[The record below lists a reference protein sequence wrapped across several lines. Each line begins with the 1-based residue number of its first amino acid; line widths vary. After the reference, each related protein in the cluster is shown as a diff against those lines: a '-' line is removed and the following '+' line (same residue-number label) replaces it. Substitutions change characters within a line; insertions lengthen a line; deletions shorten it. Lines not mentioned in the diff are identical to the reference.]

1 MSSSAY
7 EDVADHF
14 ARVLKGADAG
24 AWADLDGHVRDVIR
38 WGDHVPAPGAWL
50 SAVPGRVPAALELA
64 LALCGP
70 DGRTREAALPYVTH
84 TPALLPLLVI
94 RCADWAEPVRERA
107 RELLRAEL
115 PGLSPEAL
123 AAVAAVVL
131 REARR
136 LRGEAAYDLL
146 TARLRGAPEAH
157 VLALCAGEDRAVR
170 RLAHRVVVDRA
181 LLSPA
186 RLASIAATD
195 PDVVVQDLC
204 ATAAIAAAGDTV
216 DETVLL
222 PLLGSR
228 AGRVRA
234 AGVTALR
241 RTGRAAEAEPFL
253 YDRSVLVRACA
264 RWTLRQ
270 TGTDPLPLYRAACAA
285 GDRTPDFAAV
295 GLGECGDRAADA
307 PALWALIAHERP
319 RVRAGAVAGLR
330 LLDAVRFQRLVPLLD
345 DSSPRVVRE
354 AAKALAPWADHFPAG
369 ALSRVP
375 GDAPADAVADVVADG
390 VADGVADVPIRAPG
404 GVTATEPRPWALRV
418 LRLARWLNRSRS
430 AAT

>member
-1 MSSSAY
+1 MSSNAY
-7 EDVADHF
+7 EDVTDRLAQ
-14 ARVLKGADAG
+14 VLKGADAG
-24 AWADLDGHVRDVIR
+24 AWADLDGHVRGLIR

-50 SAVPGRVPAALELA
+50 SAATGRRPTDLELT

-70 DGRTREAALPYVTH
+70 DGRTREAALPYVTR

-94 RCADWAEPVRERA
+94 RCADWAEPVRQRA
-107 RELLRAEL
+107 RKLLGAEL

-123 AAVAAVVL
+123 ATVAAVVL
-131 REARR
+131 RETRR
-136 LRGEAAYDLL
+136 LRGEPAYDLL
-146 TARLRGAPEAH
+146 TARLSEAPAAH
-157 VLALCAGEDRAVR
+157 LLALRAAEDRAVR
-170 RLAHRVVVDRA
+170 RLAHRVTVDRA

-186 RLASIAATD
+186 RLAAIAATD
-195 PDVVVQDLC
+195 PDVIVQDLC
-204 ATAAIAAAGDTV
+204 ANAAIAAGDAV
-216 DETVLL
+216 DETVLA

-228 AGRVRA
+228 TGRVRA

-295 GLGECGDRAADA
+295 GLGECGDRATDA
-307 PALWALIAHERP
+307 PVLWALIAHERP

-330 LLDAVRFQRLVPLLD
+330 LLDAVRFQRLAPLLD

-369 ALSRVP
+369 ALSLVP
-375 GDAPADAVADVVADG
+375 GDAPADAVTDVVAEAPAVAPVRAPDG
-390 VADGVADVPIRAPG
+390 VRTP
-404 GVTATEPRPWALRV
+404 EPRPWALRV
-418 LRLARWLNRSRS
+418 LRLARWRNRSRS
-430 AAT
+430 AST

>member
-7 EDVADHF
+7 EDVADHL
-14 ARVLKGADAG
+14 ARVVEEADAG
-24 AWADLDGHVRDVIR
+24 AWADLDGHVRGVIR

-50 SAVPGRVPAALELA
+50 SAAPGRRPTALELA

-84 TPALLPLLVI
+84 TPVLLPLLVI
-94 RCADWAEPVRERA
+94 RCSDWAEPVRERA

-136 LRGEAAYDLL
+136 LRGEPAYGLL
-146 TARLRGAPEAH
+146 TARLNEAPEAH

-170 RLAHRVVVDRA
+170 RLAHRVTVDRA

-204 ATAAIAAAGDTV
+204 AGAAIAAGGGDTV
-216 DETVLL
+216 DETVLA

-228 AGRVRA
+228 TGRVRA

-285 GDRTPDFAAV
+285 GERTPDFAAA
-295 GLGECGDRAADA
+295 GLGECGDRATDA

-330 LLDAVRFQRLVPLLD
+330 LLDAVRLERLAPLLD

-369 ALSRVP
+369 ALSQVP
-375 GDAPADAVADVVADG
+375 GDAPAGAVADVAAEAPAD
-390 VADGVADVPIRAPG
+390 APIRAPG
-404 GVTATEPRPWALRV
+404 GETAPEPRPWGLRV
-418 LRLARWLNRSRS
+418 LRLARWCNHGRS
-430 AAT
+430 AST

>member
-7 EDVADHF
+7 EDVADHL
-14 ARVLKGADAG
+14 ARVLKGAEAG
-24 AWADLDGHVRDVIR
+24 AWADLDGHVRGVIR
-38 WGDHVPAPGAWL
+38 WSDHVPAPGAWL
-50 SAVPGRVPAALELA
+50 SATPGRRPTDLELA

-94 RCADWAEPVRERA
+94 RCADWAGPVRERA

-136 LRGEAAYDLL
+136 LRGEPAYDLL
-146 TARLRGAPEAH
+146 TARLSEAPAAD
-157 VLALCAGEDRAVR
+157 VLSLCAAEDRAVR
-170 RLAHRVVVDRA
+170 RLAHRVTVDRA

-186 RLASIAATD
+186 RLAVIAATD

-204 ATAAIAAAGDTV
+204 ADAAIAAAGDSV
-216 DETVLL
+216 DETVLA

-228 AGRVRA
+228 TGRVRA

-253 YDRSVLVRACA
+253 YDRSALVRACA

-270 TGTDPLPLYRAACAA
+270 TGTDPLPLYRAACTA

-295 GLGECGDRAADA
+295 GLGECGDRATDA

-319 RVRAGAVAGLR
+319 RVRAGAVTGLR
-330 LLDAVRFQRLVPLLD
+330 LLDAVRLQRLAPLLD

-354 AAKALAPWADHFPAG
+354 AAKALAPWADHFPAD
-369 ALSRVP
+369 ALSLVRDDAP
-375 GDAPADAVADVVADG
+375 DDAPADAGADVVAE
-390 VADGVADVPIRAPG
+390 APAEAPTRAPG
-404 GVTATEPRPWALRV
+404 GVTAPEPRPWTLRV
-418 LRLARWLNRSRS
+418 LRLVQWGNRSRS
-430 AAT
+430 AST

>member
-7 EDVADHF
+7 EDVSDHL

-24 AWADLDGHVRDVIR
+24 AWADLDGHVRGVIR

-50 SAVPGRVPAALELA
+50 SAAPGRRPTALELA

-84 TPALLPLLVI
+84 APALLPLLVI

-123 AAVAAVVL
+123 AAVAVVVL

-136 LRGEAAYDLL
+136 LRGESAYDLL
-146 TARLRGAPEAH
+146 TARLREAPEAH

-181 LLSPA
+181 LFSPA

-195 PDVVVQDLC
+195 PDMVVQDLC
-204 ATAAIAAAGDTV
+204 ADAAIAAAGDTV
-216 DETVLL
+216 DETVLT

-228 AGRVRA
+228 TGRVRA

-241 RTGRAAEAEPFL
+241 RTSRAAEAEPFL
-253 YDRSVLVRACA
+253 YDRSALVRACA

-319 RVRAGAVAGLR
+319 RVRAGAVTGLR

-345 DSSPRVVRE
+345 DGSPRVVRE
-354 AAKALAPWADHFPAG
+354 AAKALAPWADHFPAD

-375 GDAPADAVADVVADG
+375 GDEPAEAEAEAPADA
-390 VADGVADVPIRAPG
+390 PIRAPG
-404 GVTATEPRPWALRV
+404 GVTAPEPRPWALRV
-418 LRLARWLNRSRS
+418 LRLVRWRNRGRS
-430 AAT
+430 AST